1 MSDVKNN
8 VLHIVDTLNNGFEGY
23 LVENEY
29 GEMQTAFDYLQD
41 VLEFNWIL
49 NSDRT
54 LKGARMLVAFGGP
67 NIWIDTTRGIVEG
80 YWWQDKFV
88 AEYDTQSEFARDLDE
103 ALETLFNC

>member
-67 NIWIDTTRGIVEG
+67 NIWIDTTKGIVEG

>member
-1 MSDVKNN
+1 MSNIESN

-23 LVENEY
+23 LVEDEH

-41 VLEFNWIL
+41 ALDFNWIL

-54 LKGARMLVAFGGP
+54 LKGARLLVAFGGP
-67 NIWIDTTRGIVEG
+67 NIWIDTTKGIVEG

-88 AEYDTQSEFARDLDE
+88 AEYDRNSEFACDLDE
-103 ALETLFNC
+103 ALQTLFNC

>member
-67 NIWIDTTRGIVEG
+67 NIWIDTTRGIVDG